1 MRNFDFAGPP
11 TEALM
16 LGVIYIRLGGRTLL
30 WDAGNMKVSNL
41 SEANNSLH
49 YEYRK
54 GWTA

>member
-1 MRNFDFAGPP
+1 
-11 TEALM
+11 M